1 MLFPSCSASVRF
13 VQRSNCECAYHSP
26 LVFRGTA
33 CITRRLCS
41 GSSKISGLVNTC
53 IIQDSAEQKL
63 FGIARLYGR
72 WPNIGQSNAGVGDLA
87 SLIQANISSYSGNTI
102 ITNLALKLKMR
113 SAASF
118 GRCGNTNLG

>member
-13 VQRSNCECAYHSP
+13 VQRTNCECADHSP

-33 CITRRLCS
+33 CITRGLCS
-41 GSSKISGLVNTC
+41 GSSKVSRLVNTC
-53 IIQDSAEQKL
+53 IIQGFAEQKL
-63 FGIARLYGR
+63 FGIARLDGR
-72 WPNIGQSNAGVGDLA
+72 WPNIRQSNACIGDL
-87 SLIQANISSYSGNTI
+87 SGVIQADISGYSSNTI

-113 SAASF
+113 SAASL